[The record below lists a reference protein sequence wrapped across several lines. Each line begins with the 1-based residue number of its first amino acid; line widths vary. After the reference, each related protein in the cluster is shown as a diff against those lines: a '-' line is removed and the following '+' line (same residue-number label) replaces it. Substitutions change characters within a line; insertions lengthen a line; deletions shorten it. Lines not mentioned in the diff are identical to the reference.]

1 MKNKKCMFLYLI
13 CLKELLD
20 YPQDIPSSLT
30 RAYPEANAS
39 SYVGASYVKWVESAG
54 ARAAPV
60 LLGRDVRY
68 YREEVFDKINGLLIP
83 GGGVSLFNSG
93 GEKMHRYQR

>member
-1 MKNKKCMFLYLI
+1 M
-13 CLKELLD
+13 
-20 YPQDIPSSLT
+20 T
-30 RAYPEANAS
+30 RAFPEANAS

-68 YREEVFDKINGLLIP
+68 YREEVFDKMNGLLIP